1 MRIGEPSENAVES
14 AIPATYAFA
23 GVEVDA
29 GAHRLSRDGREIAIE
44 PKAFAVLLEF
54 LSHPGQLLGRDQ
66 LLDAVW
72 GHSFV
77 TPATLNRIVAQLR
90 RALADDSDAP
100 RCIQTV
106 HGLGYRFIAPLEH
119 LQDKTA
125 SALRFA
131 PPARARL
138 PERTEPLIG
147 RESDIEALT
156 LMLRDHRLVTITGPG
171 GVGKTQTALETARS
185 IAVDFPDGVW
195 LFDCTS
201 QADGDAL
208 ARWLAGMFDI
218 HATTD
223 ADQLIARLGELL
235 QTRQVLL
242 VFDNC
247 ERVAEPL
254 GRAVTSLLSTCA
266 DLHILVTSQQRLNCA
281 GETLHGLPPL
291 QVPPQGEWTTDA
303 QIASLALIPAVRLLS
318 LRSRSCASGFALT
331 PTNAA
336 TVAEICRRVDGLPLA
351 LELAAARLRL
361 LSPEQLLIRME
372 SRLLSLSEDNPNRPA
387 RHQTLNALIEWS
399 FALLSEREQS
409 LLCGLSVFVGTCTL
423 SGAGAVGAVFGLGE
437 EQTLDLLGGLVDK
450 SLLTVDAATNPPS
463 YRLLDSVRLFAQRR
477 LAASGNEMRVRTAHL
492 AHFVQLTERIY
503 TEIRGNRFQVW
514 FERVRREW
522 NNVHAA
528 FDFALE
534 QPGLVDG
541 ALALIGNLCWYFR
554 GSTDYSQSVQ
564 WAEKALEASRAPSPN
579 LARALVA
586 AGVAL
591 HFSKA
596 HERAGSRL
604 REGIALAR
612 STGDTWLAAAG
623 EAILAFELATCG
635 DFAGAET
642 CAESVLVVAGQLDDA
657 WLRSNALLG
666 RGIAQSIAD
675 RHRDAEAS
683 ISEAMDCLSSH
694 GNSFQ
699 WAYTLINRA
708 LQRFYLGDLRG
719 ATQDWL
725 ADLEWFARFQN
736 WRGVA
741 GTVEGAAYLAAE
753 YGESTNA
760 ARFLAAA
767 ARVRE
772 WTGAPLFEQWRNAQ
786 HIARRKSKEALG
798 PEFEPAQQ
806 AGASARFEDVVM
818 EARALLMAFA
828 AQPARTGV
836 SKPSGS

>member
-1 MRIGEPSENAVES
+1 MTI
-14 AIPATYAFA
+14 
-23 GVEVDA
+23 DA
-29 GAHRLSRDGREIAIE
+29 GAHRLLRGGHDIAVE

-54 LSHPGQLLGRDQ
+54 LAHPDQLLTRDQ

-77 TPATLNRIVAQLR
+77 TPATLNRIIAQLR
-90 RALADDSDAP
+90 RALADDSEAP

-106 HGLGYRFIAPLEH
+106 HGLGYRFIAPLKHVQEK
-119 LQDKTA
+119 LA

-131 PPARARL
+131 PPARARV
-138 PERTEPLIG
+138 PERTEALIG
-147 RESDIEALT
+147 RESDIEALKQ
-156 LMLRDHRLVTITGPG
+156 MLGDHRLVTITGSG
-171 GVGKTQTALETARS
+171 GLGKTQAALETARS
-185 IAVDFPDGVW
+185 VASLFPDGVW
-195 LFDCTS
+195 LFDCTP
-201 QADGDAL
+201 QTDGDAL
-208 ARWLAGMFDI
+208 VRWLAGMFDI

-223 ADQLIARLGELL
+223 AGQLIARLGELL

-247 ERVAEPL
+247 ERIAEPL
-254 GRAVTSLLSTCA
+254 GKAVASLLSACA

-281 GETLHGLPPL
+281 GESLYGLLPL
-291 QVPPQGEWTTDA
+291 QVPPQGEWTTDE
-303 QIASLALIPAVRLLS
+303 QIACLSSIPAVRLLL
-318 LRSRSCASGFALT
+318 LRSQACASGFTLT
-331 PTNAA
+331 LANAA
-336 TVAEICRRVDGLPLA
+336 TVAGICRRVAGLPLA

-361 LSPEQLLIRME
+361 LSPDQLLIRME
-372 SRLLSLSEDNPNRPA
+372 DRLLSLSEDNPNRPA
-387 RHQTLNALIEWS
+387 RHQTLSALIEWS

-423 SGAGAVGAVFGLGE
+423 SGASAVGAVFELGE

-463 YRLLDSVRLFAQRR
+463 YRLLDSVRLFAQGH
-477 LAASGNEMRVRTAHL
+477 LAASGNEVRVRTAHL

-503 TEIRGNRFQVW
+503 AEIRSNRFQLW

-528 FDFALE
+528 FDFALT
-534 QPGLVDG
+534 QPGLVDD

-554 GSTDYSQSVQ
+554 GSTDYHQSVQ
-564 WAEKALEASRAPSPN
+564 WAEKALQASHASSRH

-591 HFSKA
+591 HFSKV
-596 HERAGSRL
+596 HERAAPRL
-604 REGIALAR
+604 REGIALAK
-612 STGDTWLAAAG
+612 SQGDTWLAAAG
-623 EAILAFELATCG
+623 EAILTFELATCG
-635 DFAGAET
+635 NFAGAEA
-642 CAESVLVVAGQLDDA
+642 CAESVLALAEACGDE

-666 RGIAQSIAD
+666 RGIAQSLD
-675 RHRDAEAS
+675 NNHRGAEAS
-683 ISEAMDCLSSH
+683 ISEALDCLLQ

-708 LQRFYLGDLRG
+708 LQRFYLGDLTG

-725 ADLEWFARFQN
+725 ADLEWFAQFQN

-741 GTVEGAAYLAAE
+741 GCVEGTAYLALE
-753 YGESTNA
+753 RGESAKA

-772 WTGAPLFEQWRNAQ
+772 WTGAPLFEQWRKAQ
-786 HIARRKSKEALG
+786 QIAERKAQAALG
-798 PEFEPAQQ
+798 AEFKRAQ
-806 AGASARFEDVVM
+806 ADGASARFEDVVM
-818 EARALLMAFA
+818 EARALLMEFA
-828 AQPARTGV
+828 DQPERTGA
-836 SKPSGS
+836 SNPSGS